1 VAKAAMDS
9 GVATRPIEDLAAY
22 RQTLSQFVFR
32 SGLVMKPIFEGARR
46 DPRRVVYAEG
56 EEERVLRAVQTVVNE
71 GLAKPILVGRRRVVT
86 TRIERYGLRLRAGI
100 DFELVDPQGDR
111 RFKEYWT
118 LYHSIMERKGV
129 SPEYAQS
136 IVRTRNSAIAALMVK
151 RGEADAMICG
161 AVGRF
166 SRHLEN
172 ALDIIG
178 LKPGVGNAS
187 ALSVLIL
194 QRGTFFL
201 CDTQVTPDPTA
212 EQIAETTLL
221 AAEEVRRFGVP
232 PKAALLS
239 HSNFGTH
246 ATPQANKM
254 RRALALIRERA
265 PELEIEGEMHGD
277 SAVREDIRRQLF
289 PNSRLKGQANLLVMP
304 NLDAANISF
313 NLLKSTGAGL
323 SIGPILLGV
332 AQPVHIVTPGI
343 SVRGIVNMTAV
354 AVVGAQTPG
363 QSQSQGDVPSIA
375 SVTRHGD

>member
-1 VAKAAMDS
+1 MRISDWSSDVCS
-9 GVATRPIEDLAAY
+9 SDL
-22 RQTLSQFVFR
+22 
-32 SGLVMKPIFEGARR
+32 
-46 DPRRVVYAEG
+46 
-56 EEERVLRAVQTVVNE
+56 RVLRAVQTVVNE

-86 TRIERYGLRLRAGI
+86 ARIERYGLRLRAGI

-212 EQIAETTLL
+212 EQIAEATLL

-246 ATPQANKM
+246 NTPQANKM

-265 PELEIEGEMHGD
+265 PDLEIEGEMHGD

-289 PNSRLKGQANLLVMP
+289 PNSRLKGQANLRSEEHTSEL
-304 NLDAANISF
+304 
-313 NLLKSTGAGL
+313 
-323 SIGPILLGV
+323 
-332 AQPVHIVTPGI
+332 QPL
-343 SVRGIVNMTAV
+343 M
-354 AVVGAQTPG
+354 
-363 QSQSQGDVPSIA
+363 
-375 SVTRHGD
+375 